1 VAPIL
6 AAVAAFALSTG
17 GFATAFLAFLIFALT
32 MAGLMMLVS
41 VLVASMQ
48 PVLLRRLRASSRGFQ
63 RVANI
68 VLVAVGGGVIYFSV
82 NVEAARWLFV
92 R

>member
-1 VAPIL
+1 MAPIL

-17 GFATAFLAFLIFALT
+17 GFATAFLAFLIFAFT

-41 VLVASMQ
+41 ILVASTQ
-48 PVLLRRLRASSRGFQ
+48 PLLLRRLRASSRSFQ
-63 RVANI
+63 QVANV
-68 VLVAVGGGVIYFSV
+68 VLIAVGVGVIYFSV
-82 NVEAARWLFV
+82 NVEAARWLFL

>member
-1 VAPIL
+1 MAPIL

-17 GFATAFLAFLIFALT
+17 GFATAFLAFLIFAFT

-41 VLVASMQ
+41 ILVASTP

-63 RVANI
+63 QVANI
-68 VLVAVGGGVIYFSV
+68 VLMAVGAGMIYFSV
-82 NVEAARWLFV
+82 NVAVTRSLFL